1 MSIKGVHM
9 AKKKQKLTAQE
20 QVKSHFELR
29 KIVPLTPNQQK
40 TFTAYKQGSNLLC
53 HGYAGTGKT
62 YCALYL
68 ALDEILHRNSEYNKI
83 VIIRSV
89 VQARDMG
96 FLPGNVRE
104 KSQVFEEP
112 YKQICDDLFGR
123 GDGYSIL
130 KMKGIIEFDTT
141 SFLRGI
147 TFNNAIVIVDEMQNM
162 SFGELDTIM
171 TRLGDKSKVI
181 FCGDFRQTDLNNERE
196 RAGLQKFI
204 NITKQ
209 LNAFS
214 YVEYEKAD
222 IVRSPLVRD
231 YIIKRTEAGI

>member
-1 MSIKGVHM
+1 M
-9 AKKKQKLTAQE
+9 AKKKQRQTAQE

-40 TFTAYKQGSNLLC
+40 TFTAYKQGSNLMC

-68 ALDEILHRNSEYNKI
+68 ALDEVLNGSTEYQKI

-96 FLPGNVRE
+96 FLPGNVKE
-104 KSQVFEEP
+104 KSQIFEQP
-112 YKQICDDLFGR
+112 YKQICDNLFGR
-123 GDGYSIL
+123 GDGYNVL
-130 KMKGIIEFDTT
+130 KMKGIVHFETT
-141 SFLRGI
+141 SFLRGLTYDNTI
-147 TFNNAIVIVDEMQNM
+147 IIVDEMQNM

-171 TRLGDKSKVI
+171 TRIGDHSKI
-181 FCGDFRQTDLNNERE
+181 MFCGDFRQTDLINERE
-196 RAGLQKFI
+196 KSGLQRFI

-209 LNAFS
+209 LNSFS
-214 YVEYEKAD
+214 YVEYEKND